1 MLAKKHPDQS
11 WHSYCLQ
18 ALGDD
23 GLQSVEMPLSF
34 QNARLADEEVILLV
48 GQQVN
53 LLAEAIK
60 KQESSCRKVEDRLN
74 KRKNTF
80 QRKTEKDMKQ
90 LKEKLHETEHKKK
103 VLKLE
108 WLLSQDVYVRVE

>member
-1 MLAKKHPDQS
+1 MAFE
-11 WHSYCLQ
+11 
-18 ALGDD
+18 G
-23 GLQSVEMPLSF
+23 VEMPLSDYR
-34 QNARLADEEVILLV
+34 NARLADEEVILLV

-108 WLLSQDVYVRVE
+108 WLLSQDVYVRVEWLFQNHESRPV